1 MIITETKNLLDV
13 QNIKKTKSRFGT
25 IVRALAKNKMALL
38 GLSILLILL
47 LTAIFADVF
56 APYKFAEQSLK
67 NSFQSPNAQHFFGTD
82 KFGRDIFSRVIY
94 GTRISL
100 MVGFIAIGIAL
111 LVGSIL
117 GAIAGY
123 YEGQID
129 NVIMRIM
136 DILMAIPNVLLAIA
150 IVATLGTGLVNL
162 MIALGISAIPR
173 FARVVRATTLTIRQE
188 EYIEAASASGLNDY
202 QIIMTHILPNCL
214 PPIIV
219 QISLGIADAILMAA
233 GLSFIGL
240 GIQPPDPEWGTMLSE
255 GRHYIRGYAYM
266 TYFPGLAIVL
276 TTLSLNLLGDGLR
289 DALDPKMKN
298 ADAV

>member
-1 MIITETKNLLDV
+1 MELAETI
-13 QNIKKTKSRFGT
+13 QIKKTDSQLLM
-25 IVRALAKNKMALL
+25 IVRSMAKNKMAIL
-38 GLSILLILL
+38 GLVILLILL
-47 LTAIFADVF
+47 LAAIFAEQI
-56 APYKFAEQSLK
+56 APYPYAAQNLK
-67 NSFQSPNAQHFFGTD
+67 NTFQAPNAQHWFGTD
-82 KFGRDIFSRVIY
+82 KFGRDIFSRVVF
-94 GTRISL
+94 GTRLSL
-100 MVGFIAIGIAL
+100 LVGFIAIGIATV
-111 LVGSIL
+111 VGGIL

-129 NVIMRIM
+129 NVIMRVM
-136 DILMAIPNVLLAIA
+136 DVLMAIPNVLLAIA

-173 FARVVRATTLTIRQE
+173 FARVVRATTLTIRKE
-188 EYIEAASASGLNDY
+188 EYIEAAVASGLSDF
-202 QIIMTHILPNCL
+202 QIIATHILPNCL

-298 ADAV
+298 ASAV

>member
-1 MIITETKNLLDV
+1 MVMTETQKF
-13 QNIKKTKSRFGT
+13 KKSDTQFAI
-25 IVRALAKNKMALL
+25 IVRSMAKNKMALL
-38 GLSILLILL
+38 GLAILLILL
-47 LTAIFADVF
+47 LTAIFADVI
-56 APYKFAEQSLK
+56 APYKAAEQNLK
-67 NSFQSPNAQHFFGTD
+67 NTFQAPSAQHLFGTD
-82 KFGRDIFSRVIY
+82 KFGRDIFSRVVY
-94 GTRISL
+94 GTRLSF
-100 MVGFIAIGIAL
+100 MVGFIAIGIATI
-111 LVGSIL
+111 VGGIL

-123 YEGQID
+123 YEGQVD
-129 NVIMRIM
+129 NVIMRLM

-173 FARVVRATTLTIRQE
+173 FARVVRATTLTIRRE
-188 EYIEAASASGLNDY
+188 EYIEAAVASGLNDY
-202 QIIMTHILPNCL
+202 QIIATHILPNCL

-240 GIQPPDPEWGTMLSE
+240 GIQPPNPEWGTMLSE
-255 GRHYIRGYAYM
+255 GRQFIRGYAYM

-298 ADAV
+298 VAG

>member
-1 MIITETKNLLDV
+1 
-13 QNIKKTKSRFGT
+13 
-25 IVRALAKNKMALL
+25 
-38 GLSILLILL
+38 
-47 LTAIFADVF
+47 
-56 APYKFAEQSLK
+56 
-67 NSFQSPNAQHFFGTD
+67 
-82 KFGRDIFSRVIY
+82 
-94 GTRISL
+94 
-100 MVGFIAIGIAL
+100 
-111 LVGSIL
+111 L

-123 YEGQID
+123 YEGRID
-129 NVIMRIM
+129 NVIMRVM

-173 FARVVRATTLTIRQE
+173 FARVVRATTLTIRRE
-188 EYIEAASASGLNDY
+188 EYIEAAVASGLNDY

-298 ADAV
+298 ANMV

>member
-1 MIITETKNLLDV
+1 MAELTLGT
-13 QNIKKTKSRFGT
+13 QKKAKSQLG
-25 IVRALAKNKMALL
+25 VVLRALVKNKIALV
-38 GLSILLILL
+38 GLFILLVLT
-47 LTAIFADVF
+47 LTAIFADQI
-56 APYKFAEQSLK
+56 APYDYAKQDLPNKFLHPSAEHL
-67 NSFQSPNAQHFFGTD
+67 FGTD
-82 KFGRDIFSRVIY
+82 KFGRDIFSRVVY

-100 MVGFIAIGIAL
+100 LVGFIAIGIAVTL
-111 LVGSIL
+111 GGIL
-117 GAIAGY
+117 GAVAGF

-129 NVIMRIM
+129 NIIMRIM
-136 DILMAIPNVLLAIA
+136 DVLMAIPNVLLAIA
-150 IVATLGTGLVNL
+150 IVATLGTGITNL

-188 EYIEAASASGLNDY
+188 EYIEAAVASGMNDF

-298 ADAV
+298 AERV